1 MAELYIYTYTYIFI
15 YLTTSLSIHPLMDN
29 KFFKLFLKGE
39 NKFIKEFVEP
49 FIYCRTFDNKY
60 SFNIKYTETLI
71 ISLFSKFNM

>member
-1 MAELYIYTYTYIFI
+1 
-15 YLTTSLSIHPLMDN
+15 MDN